1 MLNAIVKWSIAQ
13 RWLIVIVSILISLW
27 GFRVITQIPL
37 DVFPA
42 FAPPQVEIQTEASGL
57 APEEIE
63 SLVTRSIESSIN
75 GTLGLVSLR
84 SASALTLLVLPAL

>member
-42 FAPPQVEIQTEASGL
+42 FAPQMEIQTEASGL

-75 GTLGLVSLR
+75 GTPGMVSLR